1 MLARLNK
8 KNTVEK
14 LKSGKVDIV
23 VGTHRLFSEDI
34 NFKDLGLLIIDEE
47 QRFGVAHKEKIKKL
61 RVGVDVLTMTAT
73 PIPRTLH
80 MSLSGIRD
88 ISMIETP
95 PEERFPIQTFVTEYD
110 TDMIRGAIEREVS
123 RAGQIYFVYNRV
135 QSIDMMRR
143 KILELMPRLRVA
155 VAHGQMPSN
164 QLENV
169 MLDFLEKKYD
179 VLLATTI
186 IENGLDIPNVNTLI
200 VYDTDK
206 FGLSQLYQLR
216 GRVGRS
222 NRLSYAYLTWRPSN
236 ILSDTA
242 RQRLEAISQ
251 FTEFG
256 SGLKIAMRDLE
267 IRGAGSILGGR
278 QHGHMAA
285 VGYGMY
291 CKMID
296 EQVRKIKGEYVEE
309 AATEVTINVLLDAF
323 IPDDYIEDA
332 QDRLDMYRSISLI
345 TSLKDKTETL
355 DDMTDRFGKVPQSVI
370 NLTDVAYLK
379 QKCSQV
385 GIKMVSER
393 TDRYVLRLEENIKI
407 DMVGFVAHIQ
417 KNHARFS
424 GQENPQVFITKQKEG
439 ITHLIDFVMGMIK
452 LKSQ

>member
-1 MLARLNK
+1 
-8 KNTVEK
+8 
-14 LKSGKVDIV
+14 
-23 VGTHRLFSEDI
+23 
-34 NFKDLGLLIIDEE
+34 
-47 QRFGVAHKEKIKKL
+47 
-61 RVGVDVLTMTAT
+61 
-73 PIPRTLH
+73 
-80 MSLSGIRD
+80 
-88 ISMIETP
+88 MIETP
-95 PEERFPIQTFVTEYD
+95 PEERFPVQTFVTEYD
-110 TDMIRGAIEREVS
+110 EDMIRGAIEREVS
-123 RAGQIYFVYNRV
+123 RGGQVYFVYNRV

-155 VAHGQMPSN
+155 VGHGQMPSN

-169 MLDFLEKKYD
+169 MLDFLDKKYD

-186 IENGLDIPNVNTLI
+186 IENGIDIPNVNTLI
-200 VYDTDK
+200 VYDTDR

-285 VGYGMY
+285 VGYGLY
-291 CKMID
+291 CKLID
-296 EQVRKIKGEYVEE
+296 EAVRKIKGEEVAEQ
-309 AATEVTINVLLDAF
+309 AADVTLNVLIDAF
-323 IPDDYIEDA
+323 IPEEYIKDA
-332 QDRLDMYRSISLI
+332 QDRMDTYRAISLI
-345 TSLKDKTETL
+345 TNLKDKTETL
-355 DDMTDRFGKVPQSVI
+355 SDMEDRFGRPPQSVI

-379 QKCSQV
+379 HKCAQA
-385 GIKMVSER
+385 GIKTVSER
-393 TDRYVLRLEENIKI
+393 TDRYVLRLEEGIALDPAGFIK
-407 DMVGFVAHIQ
+407 HIE

-424 GQENPQVFITKQKEG
+424 GQDSPQIFLPKYDDG
-439 ITHLIDFVMGMIK
+439 IHGLIDFVMGLIK
-452 LKSQ
+452 LKNQ